1 MSIEDDKRR
10 SQFKISMYAH
20 AERNRL
26 TAAELLMVLAQE
38 MHAVT
43 AGAIDELDFSNEAPS
58 RDALVNEL
66 AGAEERIESLELEL
80 RQTDTNL
87 RNTQVRL
94 DTEARRA
101 DQATGERD
109 SLRHVHQQNAEL
121 RQQIQRLV
129 KLLDTVGMHVSSGEA
144 PFSEAYWAALLQRN
158 GGHSPY
164 WSDIALSPGEFADWA
179 FEEGLQ

>member
-26 TAAELLMVLAQE
+26 TTAELLMVFAQE
-38 MHAVT
+38 VHAVT
-43 AGAIDELDFSNEAPS
+43 ASAIDELDFNHEQPREAI
-58 RDALVNEL
+58 L
-66 AGAEERIESLELEL
+66 AKLTAAEERIEDLELEL
-80 RQTDTNL
+80 RRTDANL
-87 RNTQVRL
+87 HNAQVRL

-101 DQATGERD
+101 DQAQGERD

-121 RQQIQRLV
+121 RQQIERLV
-129 KLLDTVGMHVSSGEA
+129 KFLDTVGMHVSSGEA

-179 FEEGLQ
+179 FEEGLR